1 MNNNNTPNRFSGGCK
16 VNPKSSTQRKGLDD
30 LIYVK
35 DIHWY
40 PDKKM
45 MIIEKSNRTD
55 LRVDLSTIV
64 GETSK
69 TAYPIKVAVW
79 NPNKIIPGKDNP
91 GGYDWRTLVK
101 KDVEFTEAIQKVV
114 DAISSDNC
122 EVFKVNVTKVIK
134 EVAPEIIPEVDI
146 KTKHDVNILVFN
158 PETRERN
165 NEIVVPVGTDMTDAI
180 EQAVNNDPTVKQDI
194 IVKVFNP
201 GSQEPEDK
209 VVVNKDTRM
218 TVALQNIANSDPTV
232 KRDITAELYNPST
245 ESIETTPIVK
255 SNTEITNALQT
266 IVEKLRSWDAWE

>member
-1 MNNNNTPNRFSGGCK
+1 MSNSNTPNRFSGGCK

-30 LIYVK
+30 LTYVK

-40 PDKKM
+40 PEKKTM
-45 MIIEKSNRTD
+45 VIEKSNRTN
-55 LRVDLSTIV
+55 LVVDLSAIV

-79 NPNKIIPGKDNP
+79 NPNKIIPGKDIP
-91 GGYDWRTLVK
+91 GGYDWRILVK
-101 KDVEFTEAIQKVV
+101 KDVEFTKAIQEVV

-122 EVFKVNVTKVIK
+122 DVFKVNVTKVIK
-134 EVAPEIIPEVDI
+134 DVVPEIIPEIDI

-158 PETRERN
+158 PETKERDEEN
-165 NEIVVPVGTDMTDAI
+165 VVPVGTEITDAI
-180 EQAVNNDPTVKQDI
+180 ESVVNNDPTVKQDI

-201 GSQEPEDK
+201 ESPEPEDK

-245 ESIETTPIVK
+245 ESIETTTIVK
-255 SNTEITNALQT
+255 NNTEITNALQT